1 MTVRELVTFLLN
13 RYDLD
18 DYVRYDP
25 ENSIDNIR
33 DAAGE
38 NADIFFIDG
47 IEERDGYVWL
57 YEEAGRRR
65 K

>member
-13 RYDLD
+13 NYDLD
-18 DYVRYDP
+18 DSVRYDP

-33 DAAGE
+33 DAAGK

-57 YEEAGRRR
+57 YEEAGRR
-65 K
+65 